1 MFGFISNLLKKVN
14 LLYFLG
20 ACAISIILILLP
32 LSIKT
37 TIGALVSGFFYYPLI
52 ELDHFLLDL
61 ATTKKTNIE
70 LNRQLAD
77 KAIQLA
83 GCSEMRHENARLRR
97 MLEFDIQTT
106 QRLVPAKVIAAR
118 AMPDAQALII
128 GAGADKG
135 IRINNPVVTADG
147 IVGKTIAVSAGTSTV
162 QLLTDHNCRIS
173 AIDQNTRTLGIIR
186 WKGGR
191 LLEMGDVPVE
201 SQLAVGDTVVSSGLG
216 GIFPAGLMI
225 GTVVYA
231 KNRSGSLFKDVLV
244 RPAVKFWS
252 IEEVFVI
259 LYGR

>member
-1 MFGFISNLLKKVN
+1 MFGFISNLLKNVN

-20 ACAISIILILLP
+20 VCAVSIILILLP
-32 LSIKT
+32 LSAKT

-61 ATTKKTNIE
+61 TATKKSNIE
-70 LNRQLAD
+70 LNRQLAE
-77 KAIQLA
+77 KAMQLA
-83 GCSEMRHENARLRR
+83 ECAEMRHENARLRR
-97 MLEFDIQTT
+97 MLDFDIHTK

-118 AMPDAQALII
+118 SMPDAPALII
-128 GAGADKG
+128 GVGADKG
-135 IRINNPVVTADG
+135 IKVNNPVVTAEG
-147 IVGKTIAVSAGTSTV
+147 IVGKTIAVSSRTSTV

-173 AIDQNTRTLGIIR
+173 AIDQSTRTLGIIR
-186 WKGGR
+186 WKGGK
-191 LLEMGDVPVE
+191 LLEMGDVPIE
-201 SQLAVGDTVVSSGLG
+201 SQLAVGDTIVSSGLG

-252 IEEVFVI
+252 VEEVFVI
-259 LYGR
+259 LYGK